1 MLKKIQKKRLFKLI
15 GIICL
20 IIFLIYFLLNST
32 NLIGKNTDTFLVEE
46 GTLSYEE
53 EAEGY
58 IIRDE
63 NVLKGTNSSNG
74 VSQIVSEG
82 SRVSKGES
90 VFRYYLGNEEEIN
103 NQISELDSQ
112 IDEALQNNQEQKD
125 SVDIISLETEMKNIL
140 NELYKTN
147 SIQDINE
154 YKKNLSSYATKKAE
168 IAGELS
174 PAGSYIKELIEKRKK
189 LSDQLNSNS
198 ETIVSDRAGVVSY
211 RVDGLEDV
219 LTVNNEDFSYLSSDL
234 LDSFGLNVGVSIPE
248 SQESGKII
256 NNYFCYIACPIDT
269 ENSEVASVG
278 DKVMLRL
285 SDGSEVSA
293 EISYIVQE
301 DKDRILVFKITEGV
315 EKLIEYRKIS
325 FEIVWWSYSGWKI
338 SNSAIVEENDLSY
351 VYVSRAGV
359 QEKVLVKVLRQNDT
373 YSIVENYTNDELM
386 ELGYS
391 VDEIQNMSQIKLYD
405 QIIVKNK

>member
-15 GIICL
+15 GVIFL

-103 NQISELDSQ
+103 SQIDELDNQ

-140 NELYKTN
+140 NELYKSN
-147 SIQDINE
+147 SIQDIKE

-174 PAGSYIKELIEKRKK
+174 PAGSYIKELIEKRKS

-198 ETIVSDRAGVVSY
+198 ETIVSDRAGMVSY

-219 LTVNNEDFSYLSSDL
+219 LTINNGDFSYLSSDL

-256 NNYFCYIACPIDT
+256 NNYYCYIACPIDT

-278 DKVMLRL
+278 DEVMLRL
-285 SDGSEVSA
+285 SDGSEVPA

-315 EKLIEYRKIS
+315 ERLIEYRKIS

-351 VYVSRAGV
+351 VYVSKAGV

-391 VDEIQNMSQIKLYD
+391 VDEIQNMPQIKLYD